1 MSIVRPPRRLIL
13 ILVVAVLLFGW
24 TFLYR
29 FNTLGGAL
37 GGFDNDHFVL
47 FMLAKQVEA
56 GEQPLRDFVD
66 AMYGARPSLA
76 YELSAASQRYLGD
89 NLRSEAWLTVSG
101 VALGATLAFVAG
113 SRVAPWP
120 WALATALLSVLL
132 APKLYGYPKVLIT
145 AIASLIIIG
154 ARPVV
159 REGLVA
165 SGPLTWGRVAA
176 MSVVT
181 VAAFLY
187 RHDFVVYCAA
197 GFMTLIVLAPA
208 ARWQDR
214 AVRAAAYI
222 ALAAVLVAP
231 SLWWIE
237 RYGGIAEYVRNS
249 RELSREE
256 YERTRT
262 GWPRIVVSGVPS
274 PSALLERE
282 ENAEAWI
289 YYVFLIVPVVGMG
302 IAASKLRV
310 HGTRPRT
317 GSGEGMR
324 AESDGVAAGAV
335 AALSAMTAVLWYF
348 ALRGNLEARFGDMGA
363 PVAVLAA
370 YLLATATS
378 ASRPWPRRL
387 ATGVPAL
394 ALLAVTIAC
403 IWSLNG
409 VMHELWTARLLEPR
423 LVFARTRD
431 VSRELAGMPRA
442 LRESQ
447 AADRMQAA
455 AYLHQCTQ
463 PTDRVIAVGYYPEVL
478 AFAERLFAGG
488 RVTFVVGHYANE
500 RYARESLAK
509 LESQSVPIVLGGREV
524 DYSEFQWL
532 GDYLHARYDEVGAVS
547 TNGESLR
554 VWARRGLSPTK
565 PGPQGLPCFG

>member
-1 MSIVRPPRRLIL
+1 MINRLRIRPSRRLIL
-13 ILVVAVLLFGW
+13 VLVAVLLFGW

-29 FNTLGGAL
+29 FNTLGGSL

-47 FMLAKQVEA
+47 FVLAKQVEA
-56 GEQPLRDFVD
+56 GEQPLRDFAD

-101 VALGATLAFVAG
+101 VALGATVAFVAG

-132 APKLYGYPKVLIT
+132 APKLYGYPKVLLT
-145 AIASLIIIG
+145 AIASLLII
-154 ARPVV
+154 
-159 REGLVA
+159 
-165 SGPLTWGRVAA
+165 SGRGTLTWPRLAL

-197 GFMTLIVLAPA
+197 GFTTLIVLTPA
-208 ARWQDR
+208 TGWRER
-214 AVRAAAYI
+214 ATRVAAYGV
-222 ALAAVLVAP
+222 LAAVLVAP
-231 SLWWIE
+231 SLLWIE
-237 RYGGIAEYVRNS
+237 RYSGVTEYVRNS
-249 RELSREE
+249 REMSLEE

-262 GWPRIVVSGVPS
+262 GWPRLEFSGMPS
-274 PSALLERE
+274 LSGLLERE

-289 YYVFLIVPVVGMG
+289 YYVFLALPVVGMG
-302 IAASKLRV
+302 LAASKLRV
-310 HGTRPRT
+310 HNTGPRARA
-317 GSGEGMR
+317 GDGMR
-324 AESDGVAAGAV
+324 AEAL
-335 AALSAMTAVLWYF
+335 AALSAMTAVMWYF
-348 ALRGNLEARFGDMGA
+348 ALRGNLEARFGDMGP

-378 ASRPWPRRL
+378 VSRPWPRWL
-387 ATGVPAL
+387 ATGAPAL
-394 ALLAVTIAC
+394 ALLTVTIVC
-403 IWSLNG
+403 IWSMAG

-423 LVFARTRD
+423 IVVARTRQ
-431 VSRELAGMPRA
+431 VSQELSQLPHA

-455 AYLHQCTQ
+455 AYLHDCTR

-488 RVTFVVGHYANE
+488 RVTFVVGYYADE
-500 RYARESLAK
+500 RYQRESLAK

-524 DYSEFQWL
+524 DYSEFKWL
-532 GDYLHARYDEVGAVS
+532 GDYLHARYDEVGVVS
-547 TNGESLR
+547 STGASLR